1 MEIKTIIFILIVI
14 ILIACYINTT
24 ETFSH
29 SSLDTSLKNSLKD
42 SLETSLETSS
52 NKSVDILLFLSTTC
66 PHCVTFKENDLPGL
80 KKKFANTDYNLKVIM
95 GNEDSKGLFNKYQ
108 IQFIPA
114 CIVVKDEKF
123 RQLKGKITYDNIMK
137 EINLLSNSPNLLS
150 VIPEQNHE
158 FEILVF
164 LSKTCPHCVTYLQNK
179 LSELERKIENTNYTL
194 TVIMSDEDGDGL
206 FDKYKVQYV
215 PACVVTNGNR
225 YKQLE
230 GEIIYENI
238 QNIIDEANNA

>member
-29 SSLDTSLKNSLKD
+29 TSSEESF
-42 SLETSLETSS
+42 ETSS
-52 NKSVDILLFLSTTC
+52 DKSVDILLFLSTTC
-66 PHCVTFKENDLPGL
+66 PHCVTFKQNDLPDL
-80 KKKFANTDYNLKVIM
+80 QKKFANTNYNLKVIM
-95 GNEDSKGLFNKYQ
+95 GNEDPEGLFDKYQ
-108 IQFIPA
+108 IQFIPS
-114 CIVVKDEKF
+114 CVVVKDEKF

-150 VIPEQNHE
+150 VIPEQSNE
-158 FEILVF
+158 FEVLLF
-164 LSKTCPHCVTYLQNK
+164 FSKTCPHCVTYLKDKLPDLKNK
-179 LSELERKIENTNYTL
+179 FANTSYRL
-194 TVIMSDEDGDGL
+194 TIVMSDEDEYEL

-215 PACVVTNGNR
+215 PACVVTNGTR

-230 GEIIYENI
+230 GEITFDNI
-238 QNIIDEANNA
+238 KNIIDQAGNA